1 MDKKRRNLL
10 KHNLL
15 VVAGLG
21 LMGVASKSMAAPAQ
35 PVRKPAGTTGK
46 PTVPPAAPSRPPV
59 RKPN

>member
-10 KHNLL
+10 KHNAM

-21 LMGVASKSMAAPAQ
+21 LMGAVGKSMAAPAQ
-35 PVRKPAGTTGK
+35 RVAKPIGSSSK
-46 PTVPPAAPSRPPV
+46 PSAPPAAPSRPPV